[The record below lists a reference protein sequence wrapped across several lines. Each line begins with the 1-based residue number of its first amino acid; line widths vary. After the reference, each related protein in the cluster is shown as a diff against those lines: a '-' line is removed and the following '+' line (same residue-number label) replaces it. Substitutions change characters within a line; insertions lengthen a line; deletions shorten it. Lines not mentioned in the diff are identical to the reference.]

1 MNFSSY
7 MWSPNRRLGA
17 RDRKEKTM
25 FRTISEKL
33 LYSAVVI
40 VIGLAYMYSVYTFA
54 FATAIG

>member
-7 MWSPNRRLGA
+7 MWSPNHRLGA
-17 RDRKEKTM
+17 TDRKEKTM

-33 LYSAVVI
+33 LYSTVLI
-40 VIGLAYMYSVYTFA
+40 VIGLAYMHSVYTFA